1 MSAESVRPVKYA
13 RDWGARSA
21 RTTAWECMRLI
32 RETHKSMSAWA
43 RNWSLTTA
51 AAAAAAAAASA
62 KPRGVLTM
70 NDEQRCRRVQPLH
83 HH

>member
-1 MSAESVRPVKYA
+1 
-13 RDWGARSA
+13 
-21 RTTAWECMRLI
+21 MRLI

-43 RNWSLTTA
+43 RNWSLTT

>member
-1 MSAESVRPVKYA
+1 
-13 RDWGARSA
+13 
-21 RTTAWECMRLI
+21 MRLI

-43 RNWSLTTA
+43 RNWSLTT
-51 AAAAAAAAASA
+51 AAAAAAAASA